1 MDDKRDHGDEND
13 DHDPIEGHIHD
24 HPEGDDFDVDV
35 EIDEDDMS
43 GGKRD
48 TDGFDAEKL
57 FGRDGV
63 FGPGGPFGRN
73 GPFGP
78 DGPFGANRPFGDNG
92 PFGGA
97 FGYGRGSGRGAR
109 RRSGGEGGGSV
120 FVHTGG
126 TRQRRRKRMFGPGE
140 LRLVL
145 LALIAGE
152 DKHGY
157 ELIKEIEDLT
167 GGEYSPSP
175 GVIYPTLS
183 LLEDE
188 GRIAPVAG
196 DESRKAFRATES
208 GMEELAER
216 ASEVDRLMER
226 LGRQAKRTKPA
237 GSPDLLRALGNL
249 ATVITNR
256 AANGQ
261 FSSESKD
268 KVVDLIDELARKIER
283 L

>member
-1 MDDKRDHGDEND
+1 MIDNPRYDDNEPEEGRID
-13 DHDPIEGHIHD
+13 DQADNEDFEVEIEA
-24 HPEGDDFDVDV
+24 
-35 EIDEDDMS
+35 EIDEDDRP
-43 GGKRD
+43 G
-48 TDGFDAEKL
+48 DGNNRYSFSAEGL

-63 FGPGGPFGRN
+63 FGDNGPFGRN

-78 DGPFGANRPFGDNG
+78 DGPFGDNG
-92 PFGGA
+92 PFGA
-97 FGYGRGSGRGAR
+97 DFPFGKGRGQRRGRGGR
-109 RRSGGEGGGSV
+109 GGSV

-126 TRQRRRKRMFGPGE
+126 PRQGRRKRMFGPGE

-152 DKHGY
+152 NKHGY
-157 ELIKEIEDLT
+157 ELIKEIEELT

-175 GVIYPTLS
+175 GVIYPTLA

-188 GRIAPVAG
+188 GQIRPVEG
-196 DESRKAFRATES
+196 DESRKAFRVMDS
-208 GMEELAER
+208 GMAELEDR
-216 ASEVDRLMER
+216 SGEVARLMER
-226 LGRQAKRTKPA
+226 LGRHARKAQPT
-237 GSPDLLRALGNL
+237 GSPDLVRALGNL

-261 FSSESKD
+261 FSGESKD

>member
-1 MDDKRDHGDEND
+1 MDNHPGHDGQGREGDE
-13 DHDPIEGHIHD
+13 PVEGRITEHTED
-24 HPEGDDFDVDV
+24 GDFD
-35 EIDEDDMS
+35 EQPEAEFDEDDNP
-43 GGKRD
+43 RD
-48 TDGFDAEKL
+48 HRRSET
-57 FGRDGV
+57 FGTEAIFGPGGV
-63 FGPGGPFGRN
+63 FGPEGPFGRN

-78 DGPFGANRPFGDNG
+78 DGPFGNNG
-92 PFGGA
+92 PFAGA
-97 FGYGRGSGRGAR
+97 GIGMGKGRGRWKM
-109 RRSGGEGGGSV
+109 GGVYDAGQHHRHG
-120 FVHTGG
+120 H
-126 TRQRRRKRMFGPGE
+126 QHHRRRKRMFGPGE

-145 LALIAGE
+145 LSLIAE
-152 DKHGY
+152 APRHGY

-167 GGEYSPSP
+167 GGEYAPSP

-188 GRIAPVAG
+188 GMIAPVES
-196 DESRKAFRATES
+196 DESRKAFRVTDA
-208 GMEELAER
+208 GKAELEGSSAEVASLMRRLGKQAER
-216 ASEVDRLMER
+216 S
-226 LGRQAKRTKPA
+226 KPR

-261 FSSESKD
+261 FSGESKD

>member
-1 MDDKRDHGDEND
+1 MDNHPEHDGQGREGDE
-13 DHDPIEGHIHD
+13 PVEGRITEHTED
-24 HPEGDDFDVDV
+24 GDFD
-35 EIDEDDMS
+35 EQPEAEFDEDDS
-43 GGKRD
+43 PRD
-48 TDGFDAEKL
+48 HRRSDS
-57 FGRDGV
+57 FGTEAIFGPGGV
-63 FGPGGPFGRN
+63 FGPEGPFGRN

-78 DGPFGANRPFGDNG
+78 DGPFGNNG
-92 PFGGA
+92 PFAGA
-97 FGYGRGSGRGAR
+97 GIGMGKGRGRWKM
-109 RRSGGEGGGSV
+109 GGVYDAGQHHRHG
-120 FVHTGG
+120 H
-126 TRQRRRKRMFGPGE
+126 QHHRRRKRMFGPGE

-145 LALIAGE
+145 LSLIAE
-152 DKHGY
+152 APRHGY

-167 GGEYSPSP
+167 GGEYAPSP

-188 GRIAPVAG
+188 GMIAPVES
-196 DESRKAFRATES
+196 DESRKAFRVTDA
-208 GMEELAER
+208 GKAELEGSSAEVASLIRRLGKQAER
-216 ASEVDRLMER
+216 S
-226 LGRQAKRTKPA
+226 KPR

-261 FSSESKD
+261 FSGEDKD

>member
-1 MDDKRDHGDEND
+1 MD
-13 DHDPIEGHIHD
+13 DHDKRKDEEPEEGHISD
-24 HPEGDDFDVDV
+24 HPEGEDFPEDEDVDV
-35 EIDEDDMS
+35 EGDSDDGDSGDDMP
-43 GGKRD
+43 GGKRASSGFD
-48 TDGFDAEKL
+48 TDAIFGAE
-57 FGRDGV
+57 GV
-63 FGPGGPFGRN
+63 FGPGGPFGPKGPFGRE

-78 DGPFGANRPFGDNG
+78 GGPFGGNG

-97 FGYGRGSGRGAR
+97 GRGSRARWKMAGAHDAGRH
-109 RRSGGEGGGSV
+109 S
-120 FVHTGG
+120 H
-126 TRQRRRKRMFGPGE
+126 QHRRRKRMFGPGE

-152 DKHGY
+152 NKHGY
-157 ELIKEIEDLT
+157 ELIKEIEDMT
-167 GGEYSPSP
+167 GGDYSPSP

-188 GRIAPVAG
+188 GQIRPVEG
-196 DESRKAFRATES
+196 DESRKAFRVTEA
-208 GMEELAER
+208 GMEELTER
-216 ASEVDRLMER
+216 SSEVTRLMER
-226 LGRQAKRTKPA
+226 LGRYAKNARPA
-237 GSPDLLRALGNL
+237 GSSDLLRALGNL

>member
-1 MDDKRDHGDEND
+1 MDNHPEHDGRGHEGDE
-13 DHDPIEGHIHD
+13 PIEGRIPD
-24 HPEGDDFDVDV
+24 HPEDGDFD
-35 EIDEDDMS
+35 ERPEAEFDEGDS
-43 GGKRD
+43 PRD
-48 TDGFDAEKL
+48 NRRSDS
-57 FGRDGV
+57 FGTEAIFGPGGV
-63 FGPGGPFGRN
+63 FGPEGPFGRN

-78 DGPFGANRPFGDNG
+78 DGPFGNNG

-97 FGYGRGSGRGAR
+97 GMGMGKGRGRWKMGGVYDAGRNHRHDHA
-109 RRSGGEGGGSV
+109 
-120 FVHTGG
+120 H
-126 TRQRRRKRMFGPGE
+126 RRRKRMFGPGE

-145 LALIAGE
+145 LSLIAE
-152 DKHGY
+152 APRHGY

-167 GGEYSPSP
+167 GGEYAPSP

-188 GRIAPVAG
+188 GMIAPVESE
-196 DESRKAFRATES
+196 ESRKAFRVTDAGTQELES
-208 GMEELAER
+208 RSGEVEGLMRRLGKQAER
-216 ASEVDRLMER
+216 S
-226 LGRQAKRTKPA
+226 KPR

-261 FSSESKD
+261 FSGESKD

>member
-1 MDDKRDHGDEND
+1 MDNHPEHDGQGREGDE
-13 DHDPIEGHIHD
+13 PVEGRITEHTED
-24 HPEGDDFDVDV
+24 GDFD
-35 EIDEDDMS
+35 EQPEAEFDEDDS
-43 GGKRD
+43 PRD
-48 TDGFDAEKL
+48 HRRSDS
-57 FGRDGV
+57 FGTEAIFGPGGV
-63 FGPGGPFGRN
+63 FGPEGPFGRN

-78 DGPFGANRPFGDNG
+78 DGPFGNNG
-92 PFGGA
+92 PFAGA
-97 FGYGRGSGRGAR
+97 GIGMGKGRGRWKM
-109 RRSGGEGGGSV
+109 GGVYDAGQHHRHG
-120 FVHTGG
+120 H
-126 TRQRRRKRMFGPGE
+126 QHHRRRKRMFGPGE

-145 LALIAGE
+145 LSLIAE
-152 DKHGY
+152 APRHGY

-167 GGEYSPSP
+167 GGEYAPSP

-188 GRIAPVAG
+188 GMIAPVES
-196 DESRKAFRATES
+196 DESRKAFRVTDA
-208 GMEELAER
+208 GKAELEGSSAEV
-216 ASEVDRLMER
+216 ASLMR
-226 LGRQAKRTKPA
+226 SKPR

-261 FSSESKD
+261 FSGEDKD

>member
-1 MDDKRDHGDEND
+1 MDDRYESEGEE
-13 DHDPIEGHIHD
+13 PIEGRIPN
-24 HPEGDDFDVDV
+24 HPDGDDFDPDV
-35 EIDEDDMS
+35 EVEFDEDDTPR
-43 GGKRD
+43 GQRD
-48 TDGFDAEKL
+48 RDSFTVDGI
-57 FGRDGV
+57 FGPDGV
-63 FGPGGPFGRN
+63 FGPEGPFGRN

-78 DGPFGANRPFGDNG
+78 DGPFGKSG

-97 FGYGRGSGRGAR
+97 GIGGGMGMGRGRWKM
-109 RRSGGEGGGSV
+109 
-120 FVHTGG
+120 GG
-126 TRQRRRKRMFGPGE
+126 THDAGPPHRHQHRRRKRMFGPGE

-152 DKHGY
+152 RKHGY
-157 ELIKEIEDLT
+157 ELIKEIEELT
-167 GGEYSPSP
+167 GGEYAPSP

-188 GRIAPVAG
+188 GLIAPVDA
-196 DESRKAFRATES
+196 DDTRKAFRATDA
-208 GMEELAER
+208 GMEELEAR
-216 ASEVDRLMER
+216 TGEVARLMQR
-226 LGRQAKRTKPA
+226 LGKQAERTKPA

-261 FSSESKD
+261 FSGESKD

>member
-1 MDDKRDHGDEND
+1 MDDNYRNEDDE
-13 DHDPIEGHIHD
+13 PIKGGGSE
-24 HPEGDDFDVDV
+24 HPEGEDSGVYVEV
-35 EIDEDDMS
+35 EIDEDDT
-43 GGKRD
+43 GDDRRD
-48 TDGFDAEKL
+48 ARRDREAFTMDGM
-57 FGRDGV
+57 FGPGGV
-63 FGPGGPFGRN
+63 FGPEGPFGRN
-73 GPFGP
+73 GPFGA
-78 DGPFGANRPFGDNG
+78 DGPFGTNGPFGNNG

-97 FGYGRGSGRGAR
+97 GMGMGKGRGRWKM
-109 RRSGGEGGGSV
+109 GG
-120 FVHTGG
+120 VHDAGQHHRHG
-126 TRQRRRKRMFGPGE
+126 HQHRHRKRMFGPGE

-145 LALIAGE
+145 LSLIAE
-152 DKHGY
+152 APRHGY

-167 GGEYSPSP
+167 GGEYAPSP

-188 GRIAPVAG
+188 GMIAPVEG
-196 DESRKAFRATES
+196 DESRKAFRVTDA
-208 GMEELAER
+208 GKAELEGSSAEVASLMRRLGKQAER
-216 ASEVDRLMER
+216 TRPS
-226 LGRQAKRTKPA
+226 

-261 FSSESKD
+261 FSGESKD

>member
-1 MDDKRDHGDEND
+1 MHDHHKNT
-13 DHDPIEGHIHD
+13 GHEREDGPSPD
-24 HPEGDDFDVDV
+24 HPEGDEFDV
-35 EIDEDDMS
+35 EIEIDEEDMP
-43 GGKRD
+43 GGRRERD
-48 TDGFDAEKL
+48 SFGAEAI

-63 FGPGGPFGRN
+63 FGPGGPFGAS
-73 GPFGP
+73 GPFGR
-78 DGPFGANRPFGDNG
+78 DGPFGANGPFGDNG
-92 PFGGA
+92 PFGG
-97 FGYGRGSGRGAR
+97 GGRHGSRAKWKMAGSHDAGR
-109 RRSGGEGGGSV
+109 
-120 FVHTGG
+120 H
-126 TRQRRRKRMFGPGE
+126 QRRRKRMFGPGE

-152 DKHGY
+152 NKHGY

-188 GRIAPVAG
+188 GQIKPVEG
-196 DESRKAFRATES
+196 DESRKAFRVTDS
-208 GMEELAER
+208 GMAELEDR
-216 ASEVDRLMER
+216 SSEVTRLMER
-226 LGRQAKRTKPA
+226 LGRHAKSARPA
-237 GSPDLLRALGNL
+237 GSADLLRALGNL

-256 AANGQ
+256 AASGQ
-261 FSSESKD
+261 FGSESKD

>member
-1 MDDKRDHGDEND
+1 MDNHPGHDGQGREGDE
-13 DHDPIEGHIHD
+13 PVEGRITEHTED
-24 HPEGDDFDVDV
+24 GDFD
-35 EIDEDDMS
+35 EQPEAEFDEDDNP
-43 GGKRD
+43 RD
-48 TDGFDAEKL
+48 HRRSET
-57 FGRDGV
+57 FGTEAIFGPGGV
-63 FGPGGPFGRN
+63 FGPEGPFGRN

-78 DGPFGANRPFGDNG
+78 DGPFGNNG
-92 PFGGA
+92 PFAGAGIGMGKGRGRWKMGGA
-97 FGYGRGSGRGAR
+97 HDAGQHHRHG
-109 RRSGGEGGGSV
+109 
-120 FVHTGG
+120 H
-126 TRQRRRKRMFGPGE
+126 QHRRRKRMFGPGE

-145 LALIAGE
+145 LSLIAE
-152 DKHGY
+152 APRHGY

-167 GGEYSPSP
+167 GGEYAPSP

-188 GRIAPVAG
+188 GMIAPVES
-196 DESRKAFRATES
+196 DESRKAFRVTDA
-208 GMEELAER
+208 GKAELEGSSAEVASLMRRLGKQAER
-216 ASEVDRLMER
+216 S
-226 LGRQAKRTKPA
+226 KPR

-261 FSSESKD
+261 FSGESKD

>member
-1 MDDKRDHGDEND
+1 MDNHPEHDGQGREGDE
-13 DHDPIEGHIHD
+13 PVEGRITEHTED
-24 HPEGDDFDVDV
+24 GDFD
-35 EIDEDDMS
+35 EQPEAEFDEDDS
-43 GGKRD
+43 PRD
-48 TDGFDAEKL
+48 HRRSDS
-57 FGRDGV
+57 FGTEAIFGPGGV
-63 FGPGGPFGRN
+63 FGPEGPFGRN

-78 DGPFGANRPFGDNG
+78 DGPFGNNG
-92 PFGGA
+92 PFAGA
-97 FGYGRGSGRGAR
+97 GIGMGKGRGRWKM
-109 RRSGGEGGGSV
+109 GGVYDAGQHHRHG
-120 FVHTGG
+120 H
-126 TRQRRRKRMFGPGE
+126 QHHRRRKRMFGPGE

-145 LALIAGE
+145 LSLIAE
-152 DKHGY
+152 APRHGY

-167 GGEYSPSP
+167 GGEYAPSP

-188 GRIAPVAG
+188 GMIAPVES
-196 DESRKAFRATES
+196 DESRKAFRVTDA
-208 GMEELAER
+208 GKAELEGSSAEVASLMRRLGKQAER
-216 ASEVDRLMER
+216 S
-226 LGRQAKRTKPA
+226 KPR

-261 FSSESKD
+261 FSGASKD

>member
-1 MDDKRDHGDEND
+1 MDNHPGHDGQGREGDE
-13 DHDPIEGHIHD
+13 PVEGRITEHTED
-24 HPEGDDFDVDV
+24 GDFD
-35 EIDEDDMS
+35 EQPEAEFDEDDNP
-43 GGKRD
+43 RD
-48 TDGFDAEKL
+48 HRRSET
-57 FGRDGV
+57 FGTEAIFGPGGV
-63 FGPGGPFGRN
+63 FGPEGPFGRN

-78 DGPFGANRPFGDNG
+78 DGPFGNNG
-92 PFGGA
+92 PFAGA
-97 FGYGRGSGRGAR
+97 GIGMGKGRGGWKM
-109 RRSGGEGGGSV
+109 GGVYDAGQHHRHG
-120 FVHTGG
+120 H
-126 TRQRRRKRMFGPGE
+126 QHHRRRKRMFGPGE

-145 LALIAGE
+145 LSLIAE
-152 DKHGY
+152 APRHGY

-167 GGEYSPSP
+167 GGEYAPSP

-188 GRIAPVAG
+188 GMIAPVES
-196 DESRKAFRATES
+196 DESRKAFRVTDA
-208 GMEELAER
+208 GKAELEGSSAEVASLMRRLGKQAER
-216 ASEVDRLMER
+216 S
-226 LGRQAKRTKPA
+226 KPR

-261 FSSESKD
+261 FSGEDKD

>member
-1 MDDKRDHGDEND
+1 MHDRDNKNAAE
-13 DHDPIEGHIHD
+13 PEEGHIPD
-24 HPEGDDFDVDV
+24 HPEGEDFDVDIEV
-35 EIDEDDMS
+35 EIDEDDMP

-48 TDGFDAEKL
+48 RETFNTDAI
-57 FGRDGV
+57 FGPEGV
-63 FGPGGPFGRN
+63 FGPGGPFGPS

-78 DGPFGANRPFGDNG
+78 DGPFGKSGPFGEGG
-92 PFGGA
+92 PFGG
-97 FGYGRGSGRGAR
+97 GRRGNRARWKSPGAYDAGRHAHR
-109 RRSGGEGGGSV
+109 EPHRE
-120 FVHTGG
+120 
-126 TRQRRRKRMFGPGE
+126 RRRKRMFGPGE

-152 DKHGY
+152 NKHGY

-188 GRIAPVAG
+188 GRIAPVEG
-196 DESRKAFRATES
+196 DETRKAFRVTDS
-208 GMEELAER
+208 GMEELEDR
-216 ASEVDRLMER
+216 SGEVARLMQR
-226 LGRQAKRTKPA
+226 LGKQARHARPQ

-261 FSSESKD
+261 FSGENKD

>member
-1 MDDKRDHGDEND
+1 MDNHPGHDGQGREGDE
-13 DHDPIEGHIHD
+13 PVEGRITEHTED
-24 HPEGDDFDVDV
+24 GDFD
-35 EIDEDDMS
+35 EQPEAEFDEDDNP
-43 GGKRD
+43 RD
-48 TDGFDAEKL
+48 HRRSET
-57 FGRDGV
+57 FGTEAIFGPGGV
-63 FGPGGPFGRN
+63 FGPEGPFGRN

-78 DGPFGANRPFGDNG
+78 DGPFGNNG
-92 PFGGA
+92 PFAGA
-97 FGYGRGSGRGAR
+97 GIGMGKGRGRWKM
-109 RRSGGEGGGSV
+109 GGVYDAGQHHRHG
-120 FVHTGG
+120 H
-126 TRQRRRKRMFGPGE
+126 QHHRRRKRMFGPGE

-145 LALIAGE
+145 LSLIAE
-152 DKHGY
+152 APRHGY

-167 GGEYSPSP
+167 GGEYAPSP

-188 GRIAPVAG
+188 GMIAPVES
-196 DESRKAFRATES
+196 DESRKAFRVTDA
-208 GMEELAER
+208 GKAELEGSSAEVASLMRRLGKQAER
-216 ASEVDRLMER
+216 S
-226 LGRQAKRTKPA
+226 KPR

-261 FSSESKD
+261 FSGEDKD

>member
-1 MDDKRDHGDEND
+1 MSD
-13 DHDPIEGHIHD
+13 DHKREDDEPIEGRIPD
-24 HPEGDDFDVDV
+24 HPQDGDFVDGFEGGP
-35 EIDEDDMS
+35 DERDTR
-43 GGKRD
+43 GGKRRGE
-48 TDGFDAEKL
+48 GFSADAL
-57 FGRDGV
+57 FGSDGVFGNDGV

-78 DGPFGANRPFGDNG
+78 RGPFGDSGPFGAGW
-92 PFGGA
+92 GG
-97 FGYGRGSGRGAR
+97 GWGSGA
-109 RRSGGEGGGSV
+109 GGGPRGNRARWKMA
-120 FVHTGG
+120 GG
-126 TRQRRRKRMFGPGE
+126 HDAGHRGQHRRKRMFGPGE

-152 DKHGY
+152 RKHGY

-167 GGEYSPSP
+167 GGEYAPSP

-188 GRIAPVAG
+188 GLIAPVEAE
-196 DESRKAFRATES
+196 DTRKAFRVTDA
-208 GMEELAER
+208 GMAELEER
-216 ASEVDRLMER
+216 SDEVARLMQR
-226 LGRQAKRTKPA
+226 LGKQGEKAKPS

-261 FSSESKD
+261 FSGESKD

>member
-1 MDDKRDHGDEND
+1 MDNHPGHDGQGREGDE
-13 DHDPIEGHIHD
+13 PVEGRITEHTED
-24 HPEGDDFDVDV
+24 GDFD
-35 EIDEDDMS
+35 EQPEAEFDEDDNP
-43 GGKRD
+43 RD
-48 TDGFDAEKL
+48 HRRSET
-57 FGRDGV
+57 FGTEAIFGPGGV
-63 FGPGGPFGRN
+63 FGPEGPFGRN

-78 DGPFGANRPFGDNG
+78 DGPFGNNG
-92 PFGGA
+92 PFAGA
-97 FGYGRGSGRGAR
+97 GIGMGKGRGRWKM
-109 RRSGGEGGGSV
+109 GGVYDAGQHHRHG
-120 FVHTGG
+120 H
-126 TRQRRRKRMFGPGE
+126 QHHRRRKRMFGPGE

-145 LALIAGE
+145 LSLIAE
-152 DKHGY
+152 APRHGY

-167 GGEYSPSP
+167 GGEYAPSP

-188 GRIAPVAG
+188 GLIAPVEAE
-196 DESRKAFRATES
+196 DTRKAFRVTDAGMTEL
-208 GMEELAER
+208 EER
-216 ASEVDRLMER
+216 SDEVARLMQR
-226 LGRQAKRTKPA
+226 LGMQGEKAKPK

-261 FSSESKD
+261 FSGASKD

>member
-1 MDDKRDHGDEND
+1 MDNHP
-13 DHDPIEGHIHD
+13 DHDGRGHEGEEPVEGRISNHRED
-24 HPEGDDFDVDV
+24 GDFDEQPEADFDEGD
-35 EIDEDDMS
+35 S
-43 GGKRD
+43 PRD
-48 TDGFDAEKL
+48 NRRSDS
-57 FGRDGV
+57 FGTEAIFGPGGV
-63 FGPGGPFGRN
+63 FGPEGPFGRN

-78 DGPFGANRPFGDNG
+78 DGPFGNNG

-97 FGYGRGSGRGAR
+97 GMGMGKGRGRWKMGGVHDAR
-109 RRSGGEGGGSV
+109 PPHRDQ
-120 FVHTGG
+120 H
-126 TRQRRRKRMFGPGE
+126 RRRKRMFGPGE

-145 LALIAGE
+145 LALIAG
-152 DKHGY
+152 DRKHGY

-167 GGEYSPSP
+167 GGEYAPSP

-188 GRIAPVAG
+188 GLIAPVEAE
-196 DESRKAFRATES
+196 DTRKAFRVTDAGTAELEERS
-208 GMEELAER
+208 G
-216 ASEVDRLMER
+216 EVARLMER
-226 LGRQAKRTKPA
+226 LGRQGEKAKPT

-261 FSSESKD
+261 FSGESKD

>member
-1 MDDKRDHGDEND
+1 MDNHPEHDGQGREGDE
-13 DHDPIEGHIHD
+13 PVEGRITEHTED
-24 HPEGDDFDVDV
+24 GDFD
-35 EIDEDDMS
+35 EQPEAEFDEDDS
-43 GGKRD
+43 PRD
-48 TDGFDAEKL
+48 HRRSDS
-57 FGRDGV
+57 FGTEAIFGPGGV
-63 FGPGGPFGRN
+63 FGPEGPFGRN

-78 DGPFGANRPFGDNG
+78 DGPFGNNG

-97 FGYGRGSGRGAR
+97 GMGMGKGRGRWKM
-109 RRSGGEGGGSV
+109 GGVYDAGQHHRHG
-120 FVHTGG
+120 HQH
-126 TRQRRRKRMFGPGE
+126 QRRRKRMFGPGE

-145 LALIAGE
+145 LSLIAE
-152 DKHGY
+152 APRHGY
-157 ELIKEIEDLT
+157 ELIREIEDLT
-167 GGEYSPSP
+167 GGEYAPSP

-188 GRIAPVAG
+188 GMIAPVES
-196 DESRKAFRATES
+196 DESRKAFRVTDA
-208 GMEELAER
+208 GKAELEGSSAEVASLMRRLGKQAER
-216 ASEVDRLMER
+216 S
-226 LGRQAKRTKPA
+226 KPR

-261 FSSESKD
+261 FSGEDKD

>member
-1 MDDKRDHGDEND
+1 MDNHPGHDGQGREGDE
-13 DHDPIEGHIHD
+13 PVEGRITEHTED
-24 HPEGDDFDVDV
+24 GDFD
-35 EIDEDDMS
+35 EQPEAEFDEDDNP
-43 GGKRD
+43 RD
-48 TDGFDAEKL
+48 HRRSET
-57 FGRDGV
+57 FGTEAIFGPGGV
-63 FGPGGPFGRN
+63 FGPEGPFGRN

-78 DGPFGANRPFGDNG
+78 DGPFGNNG
-92 PFGGA
+92 PFAGA
-97 FGYGRGSGRGAR
+97 GIGMGKGRGRWKM
-109 RRSGGEGGGSV
+109 GGVYDAGQHHRHG
-120 FVHTGG
+120 H
-126 TRQRRRKRMFGPGE
+126 QHHRRRKRMFGPGE

-145 LALIAGE
+145 LSLIAE
-152 DKHGY
+152 APRHGY

-167 GGEYSPSP
+167 GGEYAPSP

-188 GRIAPVAG
+188 GMIAPVEG
-196 DESRKAFRATES
+196 DESRKAFRVTDA
-208 GMEELAER
+208 GKAELEGSSAEVASLMRRLGKQAER
-216 ASEVDRLMER
+216 S
-226 LGRQAKRTKPA
+226 KPR

-261 FSSESKD
+261 FSGEDKD

>member
-1 MDDKRDHGDEND
+1 M
-13 DHDPIEGHIHD
+13 P
-24 HPEGDDFDVDV
+24 
-35 EIDEDDMS
+35 
-43 GGKRD
+43 GGKRTSASFD
-48 TDGFDAEKL
+48 TDAI
-57 FGRDGV
+57 FGPEGV
-63 FGPGGPFGRN
+63 FGPGGPFGPKGPFGRE

-78 DGPFGANRPFGDNG
+78 GGPFGETG
-92 PFGGA
+92 PFGG
-97 FGYGRGSGRGAR
+97 GRRGSRAR
-109 RRSGGEGGGSV
+109 WKMAGVHDAGE
-120 FVHTGG
+120 HH
-126 TRQRRRKRMFGPGE
+126 RPRRKRMFGPGE

-145 LALIAGE
+145 LALIA
-152 DKHGY
+152 DAPKHGY
-157 ELIKEIEDLT
+157 ELIKEIEDMT

-188 GRIAPVAG
+188 GRIAPVEG
-196 DESRKAFRATES
+196 DESRKAFRVTPS
-208 GMEELAER
+208 GMEELTER

-226 LGRQAKRTKPA
+226 LGRQAKRAKPA